1 MDNIQFY
8 GSLKNNLNFTA
19 EIIKQML
26 EQNFLTTQIRV
37 QEGQKIE
44 EQVFDWSNKTILI
57 AEDEEVNFI
66 YLKTALSKT
75 NVNILRA
82 HNGEEAVEMAKVN
95 PLIELILMDIKMP
108 KMNGLEATKAIKS
121 FRGDIVIIA
130 QTAFAM
136 DEDRKNCETVG
147 VDDFLSKP
155 VRYKLLFDTLNK
167 HL

>member
-1 MDNIQFY
+1 MFERTFY
-8 GSLKNNLNFTA
+8 
-19 EIIKQML
+19 
-26 EQNFLTTQIRV
+26 TTQTKV

-44 EQVFDWSNKTILI
+44 EQSFDWSDKTILI

-75 NVNILRA
+75 NINIIRA
-82 HNGEEAVEMAKVN
+82 YNGYDAVEIAKVN

-121 FRGDIVIIA
+121 FRSDIIIVA

-155 VRYKLLFDTLNK
+155 VRYKLLFETLSR
-167 HL
+167 HLK

>member
-1 MDNIQFY
+1 
-8 GSLKNNLNFTA
+8 
-19 EIIKQML
+19 ML
-26 EQNFLTTQIRV
+26 ESNFFTTKTKV

-44 EQVFDWSNKTILI
+44 EHSFDWSNKTIII

-75 NVNILRA
+75 NINILRA
-82 HNGEEAVEMAKVN
+82 YNGQDAVEMSKVN
-95 PLIELILMDIKMP
+95 PLVELILMDIKMP

-121 FRGDIVIIA
+121 FRSDIKIVA

-136 DEDRKNCETVG
+136 DEDRKNCEAVG

-155 VRYKLLFDTLNK
+155 VRYKLLFETLSR
-167 HL
+167 HLK

>member
-1 MDNIQFY
+1 MFERT
-8 GSLKNNLNFTA
+8 F
-19 EIIKQML
+19 
-26 EQNFLTTQIRV
+26 FTTQTKV

-44 EQVFDWSNKTILI
+44 EQSFDWSNRTILI

-75 NVNILRA
+75 NVNIIRA
-82 HNGEEAVEMAKVN
+82 YNGFDAVEIAKVN
-95 PLIELILMDIKMP
+95 PLVELILMDIKMP

-121 FRGDIVIIA
+121 FRSDIVIVA

-136 DEDRKNCETVG
+136 DEDRKNCEAVG

-155 VRYKLLFDTLNK
+155 VRYKLLFETLNRHFK
-167 HL
+167 